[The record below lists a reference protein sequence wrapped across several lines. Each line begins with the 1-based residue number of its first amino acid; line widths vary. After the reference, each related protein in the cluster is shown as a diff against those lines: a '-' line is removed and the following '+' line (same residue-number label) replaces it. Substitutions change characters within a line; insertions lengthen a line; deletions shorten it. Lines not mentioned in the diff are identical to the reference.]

1 MVFVFGNVGEA
12 LAVVIMV
19 IQVAGTGGTFPK
31 EVLPAIYQNV
41 YQFLPFPYCMTAL
54 RECVAGMYKNDYWI
68 ALGKLILFAVGALA
82 AGLLL
87 KKPFI
92 GINERIEKSKEKSDL
107 MV

>member
-1 MVFVFGNVGEA
+1 
-12 LAVVIMV
+12 MV

-31 EVLPAIYQNV
+31 EVLPAVYQNV

-68 ALGKLILFAVGALA
+68 ALGKLIIFAAASLA
-82 AGLLL
+82 VGLLL
-87 KKPFI
+87 KKPFA
-92 GINERIEKSKEKSDL
+92 GLNERIERSKEKSDL